1 MRACYPMCAC
11 VLCNIHFNV
20 HTCTGSSEAMMC
32 YGFTNF
38 PPKEPDVDVEFMV
51 TWDPK
56 KEVLT
61 LKTKGPIPVGTQIVV
76 AFSKDVFP
84 MT

>member
-1 MRACYPMCAC
+1 
-11 VLCNIHFNV
+11 
-20 HTCTGSSEAMMC
+20 MMC